1 MSVVLVI
8 REISGNVQV
17 GKLNQAEIFA
27 TVITAITLQQGK
39 ALIIHLERENNNN
52 NNNDNQNIF
61 IMHCRRHSYKVIGG
75 LKGPRD
81 LSSYSYPTFA
91 FTRITLLAVGQV
103 F

>member
-1 MSVVLVI
+1 MSVVVII
-8 REISGNVQV
+8 REISGNFQV

-27 TVITAITLQQGK
+27 TVKTAITLWEGK

-52 NNNDNQNIF
+52 NNQNIF
-61 IMHCRRHSYKVIGG
+61 IVHCRRHSYKVIGG